1 MTKTI
6 KLRCTAL
13 VLAIAAFSAQAQIA
27 TGPGASTNVPS
38 GIAVGEFAY
47 ANGTATGFFATQP
60 WAGPVAIGSAA
71 SANGFGSVTLG
82 AQSFSDAGGVALGAY
97 SVAGAGEVSVGSA
110 SFGGLTRRITN
121 VSSGVDQNDV
131 VTVGQLQTSLAGLSG
146 GGTTDI
152 IARDI
157 ASLASMQAE
166 SAGQVAGEALTRVGV
181 LDGRVT
187 SLESRVRGLER
198 DIDAAAATGAAM
210 ANAQMPSLAPG
221 ERAAVA
227 GVGYSSGESALAVGV
242 VGSNY
247 AGQVFGLRLSVATNG
262 KTTVGAGV
270 GFKF

>member
-27 TGPGASTNVPS
+27 TGTGASTNVPS

-131 VTVGQLQTSLAGLSG
+131 VTVGQLQASLAGLS

-152 IARDI
+152 IAR
-157 ASLASMQAE
+157 E
-166 SAGQVAGEALTRVGV
+166 VAGEALTRVGV

-210 ANAQMPSLAPG
+210 ANAQMPNLSPG

-247 AGQVFGLRLSVATNG
+247 AGQVFGVRLSVATNG